1 MSRPSASRPFALRHY
16 SEGQCAEEPITSRPR
31 VALSPIACL
40 EGSIHLIGPAG
51 CVGADQHEEP
61 HGARKVSELIMKT
74 VKAILGTDGRLRL
87 PAKTKLSH
95 AQRVLVTFLD
105 DTPDLSESM
114 LASQLSEPALAIEW
128 DRPEE
133 DEAWQHLQFD
143 PS

>member
-1 MSRPSASRPFALRHY
+1 M
-16 SEGQCAEEPITSRPR
+16 
-31 VALSPIACL
+31 
-40 EGSIHLIGPAG
+40 
-51 CVGADQHEEP
+51 GADQLEEP
-61 HGARKVSELIMKT
+61 QGARQVSKLIMNT

-87 PAKTKLSH
+87 PAKTKLAH

-105 DTPDLSESM
+105 DAPDLSESM
-114 LASQLSEPALAIEW
+114 LASQLSESALAEEW